1 MFRED
6 WHDVKQFA
14 NMATYWIQQVL
25 LNYWL
30 HREEIGGAWSVV
42 RRTLYTLASSFTPND
57 NEIFEFLPS
66 YCQQVLSFKKN
77 TESRILLPWFKLL
90 FVLKA
95 SKGRVLNLLRPVL
108 CSTYLTFSELLHSRY
123 EYFAG
128 KLYYSLGDAFNL
140 VSWFLWAKIWSKP
153 LIVKTSLYDAVD

>member
-6 WHDVKQFA
+6 WHDVKQFT

-30 HREEIGGAWSVV
+30 QREEIGGAWSVV

-66 YCQQVLSFKKN
+66 CCQQVLSFKKN
-77 TESRILLPWFKLL
+77 TESRILLPWFKWL

-95 SKGRVLNLLRPVL
+95 FKGRVLNLLRPVL
-108 CSTYLTFSELLHSRY
+108 CSTYLTFSEV
-123 EYFAG
+123 
-128 KLYYSLGDAFNL
+128 LYSQIRIFCGEIILFFSGCFQFSLM
-140 VSWFLWAKIWSKP
+140 I
-153 LIVKTSLYDAVD
+153 SLSQDLK